1 MALADAYD
9 AFLLDLDG
17 VLYRGDVAVPHAP
30 EVVAELRAAGKRLTF
45 LTNNAARTPEQVADK
60 LVGLGFGAEPSE
72 VVTSAMATAAL
83 LGDREVRTAF
93 VVGERGVREALS
105 AAGIEVLDGDPSD
118 ADVVVVG
125 WDRDADYAKLR
136 TACVLV
142 QRGAHLVATNPD
154 ASYPAPD
161 GLLWPGAGALLAVI
175 VTTTGV
181 EPEVVGKPSPPLFRF
196 ALERSGGSR
205 PLVVGDRLD
214 TDVAGAVALRWDSL
228 LVLTGVTA
236 RADLRSSPVSPTYVA
251 EDLRALTRASR
262 PEASGRE
269 ATGPD
274 R

>member
-30 EVVAELRAAGKRLTF
+30 EVVAELRAADKRLTF
-45 LTNNAARTPEQVADK
+45 VTNNAARTADQVVAK
-60 LVGLGFGAEPSE
+60 LVGLGFGADPAE

-83 LGDREVRTAF
+83 LAGRDVQTAF

-105 AAGIEVLDGDPSD
+105 EAGIDVLDGDPSR

-125 WDRDADYAKLR
+125 WDRAADYAKLR
-136 TACVLV
+136 TACVLL
-142 QRGAHLVATNPD
+142 QRGARLVATNPD

-181 EPEVVGKPSPPLFRF
+181 EPEVVGKPSPPLFRY
-196 ALERSGGSR
+196 ALERIGGTH

-214 TDVAGAVALRWDSL
+214 TDVAGADALGWDSL

-236 RADLRSSPVSPTYVA
+236 RADLRSGVVRPTYVA
-251 EDLRALTRASR
+251 DDLRALIDL
-262 PEASGRE
+262 G
-269 ATGPD
+269 GPGGMAE
-274 R
+274 RGG